1 MFVGRKSELKILD
14 EAYRSGKSELVV
26 IYGRRRIGKSS
37 LVNVFSKNKRHFYS
51 FEAIEGASTQVQIR
65 HFSAQLKKQYD
76 DPILENAHFNSW
88 ENVFSYITDR
98 IINKKAPK
106 IIFLTSYPGWPPA
119 GVDLSAS

>member
-65 HFSAQLKKQYD
+65 HFFLS
-76 DPILENAHFNSW
+76 N
-88 ENVFSYITDR
+88 
-98 IINKKAPK
+98 IIQSQDLSPPVYL
-106 IIFLTSYPGWPPA
+106 IIFLVNNLLYHLIEILDQVGIKNI
-119 GVDLSAS
+119 